1 MKTEEFEELLLKIT
15 NAISGLNDRVTALE
29 ARSWRTWPAPGE
41 EFTAWVDQWLIP
53 TFQMGSLLEGWQK
66 QPAVTSELAALFGG
80 YQEMTGPRATGWD
93 ALAWHQHRL
102 NVEQN
107 IKEFLGR
114 TRNHLNTSAW
124 GNS

>member
-53 TFQMGSLLEGWQK
+53 TFQMGSLLEGWQ
-66 QPAVTSELAALFGG
+66 
-80 YQEMTGPRATGWD
+80 
-93 ALAWHQHRL
+93 
-102 NVEQN
+102 
-107 IKEFLGR
+107 
-114 TRNHLNTSAW
+114 
-124 GNS
+124 